1 MGAHDGVM
9 CINFPA
15 AFSQIINQLFAGLQ
29 LPAGRLIAI
38 EIAHQTNAER
48 DVVQVIA
55 VNVSAVYLTAPAIT
69 HFDLAIAG

>member
-1 MGAHDGVM
+1 M
-9 CINFPA
+9 CLNFPA

-29 LPAGRLIAI
+29 LPASRLIAI

-48 DVVQVIA
+48 DVVQIIA

-69 HFDLAIAG
+69 HFDLAITG

>member
-1 MGAHDGVM
+1 M
-9 CINFPA
+9 CLNFPA

-29 LPAGRLIAI
+29 LPTGRLIAI
-38 EIAHQTNAER
+38 EIADQTNTER

-55 VNVSAVYLTAPAIT
+55 VNVSAVYLTSPAIA